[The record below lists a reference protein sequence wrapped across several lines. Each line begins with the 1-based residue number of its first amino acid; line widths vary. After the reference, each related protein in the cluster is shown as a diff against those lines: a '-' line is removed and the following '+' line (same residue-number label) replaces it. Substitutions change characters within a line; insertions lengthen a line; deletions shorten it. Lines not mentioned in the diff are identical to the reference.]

1 MHYKAYPLKSIKLK
15 KHFLSRH
22 YPSVSLLHP
31 LWAFCTIKGADNVLI
46 WAPTLRC
53 TIQKQDLSSYMYK
66 LIYTQ
71 KGRVVVVVKKEGVS
85 NLYPGEMKEDS
96 DMSYRYHEGLRA
108 VVVSMQKEGESTA
121 LGKYVPPFTLLICN
135 SIS

>member
-31 LWAFCTIKGADNVLI
+31 LWAFYTIKGADNVLI
-46 WAPTLRC
+46 WVPTLRC

-71 KGRVVVVVKKEGVS
+71 KERWRGEKEGVS

-96 DMSYRYHEGLRA
+96 DMSYRYQEGLRA
-108 VVVSMQKEGESTA
+108 VVVSMQKVGESTA